1 LPRVLGELTVFQ
13 VASWYSASVSVDGE
27 HLFRLARDK
36 TVAGRRAL
44 VATVGD
50 LFFDRREA
58 LSDRERALMTEILRQ
73 LIHDV
78 EIEVRQA
85 LAHRLA
91 RERSAPTDLVVLLA
105 NDRIEVAHP
114 ILLHSEVLDD
124 DELIEIVHHRTLE
137 HQLAIAMRREVS
149 ERVADVLV
157 ERGDAGVIKA
167 LLENRQARISQAAL
181 AYLVEESK
189 RVDTYQNPLLR
200 RAELGPVLA
209 RRMYGWVSAA
219 LRRYI
224 LENFSIDPRTLDG
237 HLDETTE
244 RLARREARPGAA
256 ETLAA
261 ELSAGEAITPALLI
275 DTLRHGEVAL
285 FQAMFAKFTGL
296 PALLVRRLVF
306 EPGGEGLAIACRA
319 AGIDA
324 AGFTSIFVLSRK
336 ARHDSA
342 LAPGEVTRIVAFFS
356 KVRPEHARRLLQN
369 WHSGGGHL
377 KRIAEPE
384 STAPPHGP

>member
-1 LPRVLGELTVFQ
+1 
-13 VASWYSASVSVDGE
+13 VSVDGE

-50 LFFDRREA
+50 LFVDRRDA
-58 LSDRERALMTEILRQ
+58 LSDRERALMAEILRR
-73 LIHDV
+73 LIQEV

-91 RERSAPTDLVVLLA
+91 REPSAPAELVVMLA

-114 ILLHSEVLDD
+114 ILLHSTVLGD
-124 DELIEIVHHRTLE
+124 DELIEIIHHRTLE

-149 ERVADVLV
+149 ERVADALV
-157 ERGDAGVIKA
+157 DRGDVSVVKA

-209 RRMYGWVSAA
+209 RRMYEWVSAS

-224 LENFSIDPRTLDG
+224 LENFEIDPRTLDG
-237 HLDETTE
+237 HLDGTVAGLAE
-244 RLARREARPGAA
+244 RPPQPSAA
-256 ETLAA
+256 EALAGG
-261 ELSAGEAITPALLI
+261 LSATEAITQTLLV
-275 DTLRHGEVAL
+275 DTLRQGDVAL
-285 FQAMFAKFTGL
+285 FQAMFGKLTGL
-296 PALLVRRLVF
+296 PPLLVRRVLF
-306 EPGGEGLAIACRA
+306 EAGGEGLAIACRA

-342 LAPGEVTRIVAFFS
+342 LAPGEAGRIVAFFS
-356 KVRPEHARRLLQN
+356 KIRPEHARRLLQN
-369 WHSGGGHL
+369 WESGRGHL

-384 STAPPHGP
+384 STAPRHVP

>member
-1 LPRVLGELTVFQ
+1 
-13 VASWYSASVSVDGE
+13 VSVDGE

-50 LFFDRREA
+50 LFFDRKDA

-91 RERSAPTDLVVLLA
+91 RERSAPTELVVMLA

-114 ILLHSEVLDD
+114 ILLHSEILDD
-124 DELIEIVHHRTLE
+124 DELIEIIHHRTLE

-149 ERVADVLV
+149 ERVADALV
-157 ERGDAGVIKA
+157 ERGDVGVIKA
-167 LLENRQARISQAAL
+167 LLENPQSHISQAAI

-200 RAELGPVLA
+200 RSELGPALA

-224 LENFSIDPRTLDG
+224 LENFPIDPRALED
-237 HLDETTE
+237 HLDETTA
-244 RLARREARPGAA
+244 RLARREEPRRAA
-256 ETLAA
+256 ETLAT
-261 ELSAGEAITPALLI
+261 ELSQTRTITPTLLI
-275 DTLRHGEVAL
+275 DTLRHGEIAL
-285 FQAMFAKFTGL
+285 FQAMFAEFTGL
-296 PALLVRRLVF
+296 PALLVRRIVF

-356 KVRPEHARRLLQN
+356 KIRPEHARRVLQT
-369 WHSGGGHL
+369 WHSGRGHL

-384 STAPPHGP
+384 PTAPRHGA